1 MDMLVRNRTF
11 RRLVAGIAAATA
23 LGTAGTAFA
32 ATTGAGRAYGLN
44 VTTILPIVGL
54 TVPLGDTGEQAAPG
68 DFNVTTPTVQANVTV
83 GIPTVLTLTTGDI
96 VGHTESHLNLNQVT
110 STASVA
116 GLAANIGAIAPLP
129 AVLALTAGVINSEAR
144 ATCVGGVVQ
153 RSGTTELANI
163 TATVFGNAI
172 PVVAGTYTTAQD
184 LINVSLLGAT
194 VRLTVND
201 LTTTG
206 NRLAVSGL
214 RLVVHVPLPV
224 VDDIDIDV
232 ALARSEVEMPN
243 CAAAPGS
250 VTITV
255 PPVTFSNQN
264 SVPVGGTCTYG
275 ASDVTITVT
284 DVEPP
289 ATTNVS
295 TTVPCDATGH
305 YATNMNVSSQNDGNV
320 TFTAV
325 QDTEQDSETVNK
337 NTAVP
342 NVAITSAPDPI
353 NAAAPYPNYTVSGSC
368 TTGAGNVSVVI
379 GSLPAVSVPCTGG
392 AWTHTADVSGVAEG
406 TVTVTATQTNVNGED
421 SDTRDV
427 LKDTNP
433 PIVTVDADPINAGNQ
448 DTYTFGG
455 TCEIGGST
463 VTVTIGTG
471 PNAIVLTVPCD
482 GTGHWTAGP
491 VDVSE
496 LPRGEVPITA
506 TQTDPA
512 GNPGS
517 GSAAPVKSTAG
528 AGRGG
533 IAPVPVGGV
542 WAGLLLL
549 ATGLGFLRRRKSGD
563 A

>member
-1 MDMLVRNRTF
+1 MDMLVRNRAF

-23 LGTAGTAFA
+23 LGMAGTAFA
-32 ATTGAGRAYGLN
+32 ATAGAGRAYGLN
-44 VTTILPIVGL
+44 VTASLPIVGL
-54 TVPLGDTGEQAAPG
+54 TVPLGDTGEQAALPNF
-68 DFNVTTPTVQANVTV
+68 DVTSPTVQANVAV
-83 GIPTVLTLTTGDI
+83 GTVLTLTTGDI

-116 GLAANIGAIAPLP
+116 GLQANIGAIAPLP
-129 AVLALTAGVINSEAR
+129 AVLALSAGVISSEAR
-144 ATCVGGVVQ
+144 AICVGGAVQ
-153 RSGTTELANI
+153 RSGTTEIANI

-172 PVVAGTYTTAQD
+172 PVAAGTYTAAQD
-184 LINVSLLGAT
+184 LINVGLLGAT

-201 LTTTG
+201 MTTTG

-214 RLVVHVPLPV
+214 HLVVSVPFLN
-224 VDDIDIDV
+224 INIDV
-232 ALARSEVEMPN
+232 ALARSEVDMPN

-255 PPVTFSNQN
+255 DEPSVTFDNQN
-264 SVPVGGTCTYG
+264 SVPVSGTCTYG
-275 ASDVTITVT
+275 ASNVTITVT

-289 ATTNVS
+289 VTADVS
-295 TTVPCDATGH
+295 TTVACDSNGN
-305 YATNMNVSSQNDGNV
+305 YATNMNVSSQNDGDV

-325 QDTEQDSETVNK
+325 QDTESDDETVNK

-342 NVAITSAPDPI
+342 SVTITSAPDPI
-353 NAAAPYPNYTVSGSC
+353 NAAPPYPNYTVSGSC

-379 GSLPAVSVPCTGG
+379 GSLPAVSVPCTDGG
-392 AWTHTADVSGVAEG
+392 WTHTADVSGVAEG
-406 TVTVTATQTNVNGED
+406 TVTITATQTNVNGED

-427 LKDTNP
+427 LKDTIP
-433 PIVTVDADPINAGNQ
+433 PIVTVEADPINAGNQ

-455 TCEIGGST
+455 TCEIGGSD

-482 GTGHWTAGP
+482 DTGHWTAGP

-506 TQTDPA
+506 TQTDSA

-528 AGRGG
+528 AGQRG

-549 ATGLGFLRRRKSGD
+549 ATGLGFLRRRRSGD